1 MVAAAATGGKVT
13 IKNIIPKHME
23 TVSTKLAEMGVAI
36 EEYDDAIT
44 VISNGRLSGVTIKT
58 LPYPGFPTD
67 MHPQFSAALCFAD
80 GISVVSEGIWE
91 NRFKYT
97 DELRKMG
104 ANIMVEG
111 KTATITGGSKMTGAR
126 VKAVDLRGGAAVL
139 IAALAAEGASE
150 ITGIEIIERGYHD
163 IVGKLEKLG
172 ANIKKDRFVAQP
184 AKVN

>member
-1 MVAAAATGGKVT
+1 
-13 IKNIIPKHME
+13 ME
-23 TVSTKLAEMGVAI
+23 TVSTKLAEMGVEI
-36 EEYDDAIT
+36 EEGDDFIT
-44 VISNGRLSGVTIKT
+44 VTSDKRMNGVTIKT

-111 KTATITGGSKMTGAR
+111 KTATITGGFKMTGAR
-126 VKAVDLRGGAAVL
+126 VRAVDLRGGAAVI
-139 IAALAAEGASE
+139 IAALAAEGTSE

-163 IVGKLEKLG
+163 IVNKLKSLG
-172 ANIKKDRFVAQP
+172 ADISKDRVAISP
-184 AKVN
+184 LNIV

>member
-1 MVAAAATGGKVT
+1 
-13 IKNIIPKHME
+13 
-23 TVSTKLAEMGVAI
+23 
-36 EEYDDAIT
+36 
-44 VISNGRLSGVTIKT
+44 
-58 LPYPGFPTD
+58 
-67 MHPQFSAALCFAD
+67 MHPQFSAALCFAE

-139 IAALAAEGASE
+139 IAALAADGISE

-172 ANIKKDRFVAQP
+172 ANIKKDRFVSQP